1 MLIQN
6 HNVPNV
12 HSTIIYNC
20 QDMKTTQ
27 VSISRLLI
35 NKDVVYL
42 YNGILLSHKK
52 NEILPFATTWMNL
65 KDIMLSEISQQKTNI
80 IYHLYVETL
89 QLANIT
95 KKKQTHR
102 ENERVVTCEEGEGGR
117 AIQEYRTER
126 YKLLG
131 IK

>member
-80 IYHLYVETL
+80 IYHLYVES
-89 QLANIT
+89 
-95 KKKQTHR
+95 KK
-102 ENERVVTCEEGEGGR
+102 
-117 AIQEYRTER
+117 
-126 YKLLG
+126 
-131 IK
+131 

>member
-102 ENERVVTCEEGEGGR
+102 QTEHANGYQRGEEAGE
-117 AIQEYRTER
+117 EWYRKRKEVRDTNH
-126 YKLLG
+126 
-131 IK
+131 